1 MRRPQRRAKAQM
13 TSFPAPT
20 AGMVENVPIAAP
32 NPKGAEVVRNFL
44 PTQRGLK
51 VRGGI
56 TRAAYVTDPVQTLF
70 PYNVPSTPGF
80 FAATD
85 DAIYDITSL
94 TPGSAASQVASG
106 LSSGDFSAQQIG
118 TSGGNFLM
126 AVNGADY
133 AQLYDGGEWN
143 PVTGEAINDLAY
155 DALTAD
161 FEVGETVTGAGG
173 ASAEILGIVRTT
185 ATTGILRIGAVTS
198 GPFVDDELIT
208 SASGSADADGAE
220 ASGSSVTITGVDT
233 DTLSDLWL
241 FKSRLFFIEKDS
253 LTAWYLPVASV
264 GGSASDISFAG
275 VFRRGGSLLM
285 GGTWS
290 LDSGSGMDDR
300 CVFVSDEGEVAIYE
314 GTDPSSSTTWQ
325 IVGRYDIGKPLG
337 KRATMQAGGDFLI
350 ATVDGIVPL
359 SQVISKDPAA
369 LSLAAVTRPIEETWK
384 IEANRGSAIELH
396 KWTNEG
402 LGLVP
407 LPDAERMLTVN
418 LQTGAWAEQTGW
430 YANCASLYLGSA
442 YIGRDDGRIYKIND
456 SGTDDG
462 EAFTAQYCHSF
473 QDLGD
478 AVSYKSAQ
486 LVRCSFFAS
495 SDFNYKPGLAFD
507 YNVNFPVAPSA
518 STDSGDTLI
527 WGVGDWDVN
536 TWGSDV
542 AEPATALTTE
552 WRTVTGAG
560 YALAPMVQITSGS
573 SVYQTI
579 ELVRIDVAY
588 EAGGRVV

>member
-1 MRRPQRRAKAQM
+1 M